1 MGVSHKE
8 VINLA
13 ANITCRLWRA
23 SAKILIP
30 LAIFSIGILI
40 LVFSLDLDSKSSSI
54 LFSSSECITPQ
65 DLEQAGDKS
74 GEPLIELP
82 HPYDLIVA
90 TATEY
95 AVDPALVLAVAAIE
109 SNYKVD
115 AVSHKGAIGIMQL
128 MPATAE
134 ELGVNPYILEENIEG
149 GVKYL
154 AKLLDKY
161 GDVGMALAAYNAGMG
176 IVDRYGGVPPFRE
189 TQNYVKKV
197 LLRHCEYSDLT
208 RLALKS

>member
-1 MGVSHKE
+1 M
-8 VINLA
+8 A

-149 GVKYL
+149 GVKY
-154 AKLLDKY
+154 
-161 GDVGMALAAYNAGMG
+161 
-176 IVDRYGGVPPFRE
+176 
-189 TQNYVKKV
+189 
-197 LLRHCEYSDLT
+197 
-208 RLALKS
+208 